1 MRTIL
6 LKTSY
11 GMKDSAIILD
21 LPKSKAYNTFKNQL
35 WDESEARVTCPTIS
49 LCAYNTFKNQLWDES
64 TISRRPLRK
73 LPRTI
78 LLKTSYGMKVPP

>member
-21 LPKSKAYNTFKNQL
+21 LPKSK
-35 WDESEARVTCPTIS
+35 
-49 LCAYNTFKNQLWDES
+49 AYNTFKNQLWDES

>member
-1 MRTIL
+1 MKASLPLRVHIWFQRTIL

-35 WDESEARVTCPTIS
+35 WDESIC
-49 LCAYNTFKNQLWDES
+49 N
-64 TISRRPLRK
+64 
-73 LPRTI
+73 
-78 LLKTSYGMKVPP
+78 LLFLLYVIVQYF